1 MCVCVCECTTT
12 NASNGSW
19 PAIDERNKIEKEKKK
34 SSRFHFGTDRGAA
47 AVSVSGTA
55 HSSSSKIQFKFE
67 GVPRAAV
74 CTTYAEMLDRV
85 ALTIYSIFAE
95 RLRSTNVVSRICLYR
110 RADYVVCQRMVQ
122 LSSLVAFVFPFKQA
136 AAQPIRL
143 FYKTFETPLRMA
155 ANGMAL
161 RWCATVVHLVM
172 RAKGDSVQTS
182 KPLSCAIPLLLLL
195 MLSERYYAN
204 ASIRFSSFHPH
215 LIYFCQFDGTNEANG
230 RSRVHWNQFPVSPI
244 NCTFLF
250 QFLRQTSFEWA
261 RIETINWSR
270 PSIKLN
276 EENVFGFWFERR

>member
-19 PAIDERNKIEKEKKK
+19 PAIDERNKIEKEKKNRLDFTSELIAVRQQYQFQALRIRVHRK
-34 SSRFHFGTDRGAA
+34 SNL
-47 AVSVSGTA
+47 
-55 HSSSSKIQFKFE
+55 KFE